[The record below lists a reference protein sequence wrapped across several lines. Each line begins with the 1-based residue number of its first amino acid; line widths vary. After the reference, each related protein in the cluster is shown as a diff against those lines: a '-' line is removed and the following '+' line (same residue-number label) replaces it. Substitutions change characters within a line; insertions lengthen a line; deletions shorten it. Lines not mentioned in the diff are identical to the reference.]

1 MLKFKLAYQNN
12 WIVSSN
18 VVISEARMEK
28 DKLKAIKGKKTYFKT
43 KTLDLIKILQ
53 LLHNKLGLLLIT

>member
-18 VVISEARMEK
+18 EVISEARMEK
-28 DKLKAIKGKKTYFKT
+28 DKLKAIKGKKTYLET

-53 LLHNKLGLLLIT
+53 LLYNKLGLLLIT

>member
-18 VVISEARMEK
+18 EVISEARMEK
-28 DKLKAIKGKKTYFKT
+28 DKLKAIKGKKTYLET

>member
-18 VVISEARMEK
+18 EVISEARMEK
-28 DKLKAIKGKKTYFKT
+28 DKLKAIKGKKTYLET

-53 LLHNKLGLLLIT
+53 LLYYKLGLLLIT

>member
-18 VVISEARMEK
+18 VVAEARMEK